1 MFLGFPGGSVVKN
14 LPDNAGPSGDA
25 GLIPGLD
32 RSPGGGNGK
41 PFQYSCQDNPLHSG
55 AWQATVH
62 EVAKSWTWLDIL
74 YVCAQICFHIDKW
87 PNQYHILLERMF
99 FLPFFL
105 SKDVLSTPQGKENM
119 FSHPLRK
126 PRQPTPVLLPGE
138 SQGRGSLLGCR
149 LWGRTESD
157 TTEAT

>member
-62 EVAKSWTWLDIL
+62 EVAKSRTWLDIL

-119 FSHPLRK
+119 FSQNLYLIVPGPL
-126 PRQPTPVLLPGE
+126 PMHLFPFANFN
-138 SQGRGSLLGCR
+138 
-149 LWGRTESD
+149 LWPFTVITCNHTFNSFS
-157 TTEAT
+157 